1 MSRNMMLAQLMQDL
15 QDPEMMK
22 EAQKMMNSP
31 EFQAQMKK
39 MAENPQFKQAM
50 KQTQDLMSDPE
61 KAKAYEAKMKEAL
74 EQGSKQLEEYNK
86 KVAET
91 EGNDGKP
98 AAEDDVPDVPNLN
111 IN

>member
-1 MSRNMMLAQLMQDL
+1 MLAQLMQDL

-31 EFQAQMKK
+31 EFQAQMKT
-39 MAENPQFKQAM
+39 MAQNPQFKQAM
-50 KQTQDLMSDPE
+50 TQTKDLMSDPE

-74 EQGSKQLEEYNK
+74 EKGTEELEEYK
-86 KVAET
+86 KKAGEVE
-91 EGNDGKP
+91 DKDSKP
-98 AAEDDVPDVPNLN
+98 AAEDEVPDVPDLG